1 MAGNLNLACDHR
13 RVKWVPGFTGNKE
26 RMLSAAYDILK
37 KDAAELVWLEA
48 AYDLETAKSR
58 MKELAARGDGEY
70 VIFDQR
76 MRRIVASF
84 TAPSARI

>member
-1 MAGNLNLACDHR
+1 MGPR
-13 RVKWVPGFTGNKE
+13 FMENKE

-48 AYDLETAKSR
+48 AHDLETAKDR
-58 MKELAARGDGEY
+58 VKELAARSDGEY

-76 MRRIVASF
+76 TRRIVASF
-84 TAPSARI
+84 PAPSARV